1 MTIRQ
6 RTYPNHDRFHDA
18 KGNLTPYA
26 LLCGYQQKRTYVG
39 PGEDRHS
46 YNWHQ
51 LPSQHAHKSV
61 DVTLWQECPGLRCYH
76 VRASLYPDS
85 KRLYWLT
92 FDKLTDARRCLAT
105 PPYLVYQAL
114 KRGKLQNT
122 GSNPYFKID

>member
-51 LPSQHAHKSV
+51 LPSQHSHKSV
-61 DVTLWQECPGLRCYH
+61 EVTLWQECPGLKTYH
-76 VRASLYPDS
+76 VRAILDPGST
-85 KRLYWLT
+85 RLYWLC
-92 FDKLTDARRCLAT
+92 FYKLSDARKCLAT
-105 PPYLVYQAL
+105 APYLVNQAL
-114 KRGKLQNT
+114 KSGKLQMQGCNE
-122 GSNPYFKID
+122 SFSI